1 MGQRARAGL
10 AGETMGCAPKGA
22 VRHCL
27 TGKAASAKVA
37 GAKIARGESVR
48 TASLETAGMKAVWPA
63 AAHPDAAAV
72 RHRGVKT
79 AARME
84 TATTHPHA
92 AAAHVEATATTMEA
106 ATAPAHVEA
115 APAAMETAAAPA
127 MSTPA
132 ATTVSAPTATTAVAG
147 GRCIG
152 RHGSHH
158 RHARQKCEGKL
169 ALHVTPVS
177 KSALSAAR
185 TRSAFIRD
193 TRPEL
198 KRLEGRSGF
207 DVRQLILRKVA
218 LHYADHYQ
226 RCQLRAH
233 FLFVG
238 GFDDRARRR

>member
-1 MGQRARAGL
+1 
-10 AGETMGCAPKGA
+10 
-22 VRHCL
+22 
-27 TGKAASAKVA
+27 
-37 GAKIARGESVR
+37 VR
-48 TASLETAGMKAVWPA
+48 TAGLETAGMKAVWPA

-72 RHRGVKT
+72 RRRGVKS

-92 AAAHVEATATTMEA
+92 AAAHVEATATHPHAAAAHVEATATTMEA
-106 ATAPAHVEA
+106 ATAAAHVEA

-132 ATTVSAPTATTAVAG
+132 ATTVSAPTATTAVAA

-233 FLFVG
+233 FLFVE